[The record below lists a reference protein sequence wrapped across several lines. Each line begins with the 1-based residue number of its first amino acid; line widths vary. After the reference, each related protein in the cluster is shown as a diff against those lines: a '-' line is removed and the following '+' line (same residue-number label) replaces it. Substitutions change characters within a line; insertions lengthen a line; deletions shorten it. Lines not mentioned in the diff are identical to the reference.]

1 MVPAHYSLDDF
12 YIVSNAGLSNQCPY
26 SFPHILGQYLIAI
39 LRDPYQ
45 KNLHIVN
52 RMYRVL
58 LRSHNQE
65 ILKPL
70 D

>member
-1 MVPAHYSLDDF
+1 MILAHYSLDDF
-12 YIVSNAGLSNQCPY
+12 YIFSSVALSNQCPY
-26 SFPHILGQYLIAI
+26 SFPHILDQYLIAI

-45 KNLHIVN
+45 MDLQIVN
-52 RMYRVL
+52 GMCRAL
-58 LRSHNQE
+58 LRSHSPK

>member
-1 MVPAHYSLDDF
+1 MVLAHYSPDDF
-12 YIVSNAGLSNQCPY
+12 YIVSSAGLSNQYPY

-39 LRDPYQ
+39 LRDSYQ
-45 KNLHIVN
+45 MNLQIVN
-52 RMYRVL
+52 GMCRML
-58 LRSHNQE
+58 LRSHSQK